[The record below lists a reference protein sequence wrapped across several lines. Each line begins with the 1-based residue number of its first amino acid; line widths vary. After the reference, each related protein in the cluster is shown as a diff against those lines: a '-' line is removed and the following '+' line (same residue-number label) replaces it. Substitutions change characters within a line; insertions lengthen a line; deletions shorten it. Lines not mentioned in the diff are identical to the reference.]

1 MPWVEVSLMSLCN
14 AASAAKVFWTLNN
27 APGTCIKVQ
36 VQEMAL
42 HGARSAWEVLE
53 GRSEGLMKADNMI
66 LGLAGTGSKL
76 AVFAWLCLGMMNLI
90 DQGGLSRASS
100 VLRVYFIY
108 IRYLLL

>member
-42 HGARSAWEVLE
+42 HGAREVLV

-66 LGLAGTGSKL
+66 LG
-76 AVFAWLCLGMMNLI
+76 
-90 DQGGLSRASS
+90 
-100 VLRVYFIY
+100 
-108 IRYLLL
+108 